1 MRIYTFAQVKK
12 RSLKLEKIFSY
23 LINQAQ
29 KPMQNLMNFFR

>member
-29 KPMQNLMNFFR
+29 KLNAESNEFF